1 MEVDMAGKSKKTR
14 SMAIFTVYLHRKC
27 KRARQEGTVVMNEP
41 PGGGREFHF
50 DYLDSIPRK
59 IRDHLAAVGLTY
71 DVADDS
77 DETVITEKKR
87 KRKVIRKIR
96 KGDPE

>member
-1 MEVDMAGKSKKTR
+1 MAGKSKKQR
-14 SMAIFTVYLHRKC
+14 STAIFTVYLYRNC

-41 PGGGREFHF
+41 SGGGRGFHF

-59 IRDHLAAVGLTY
+59 IRDHLEAIGLTY

-77 DETVITEKKR
+77 DETVITEKRR
-87 KRKVIRKIR
+87 KRKVVGKIR
-96 KGDPE
+96 KGDPV